1 MGEDRKLRIL
11 MANAGL
17 DVEERDAKAITRAL
31 RDAGF
36 EVIFTHLDHA
46 ADGIVFSAIQEDA
59 NAIGLWSDIEDT
71 TPLFE
76 PILEQLQAQGIGDI
90 VVFGGGVI
98 PHEMIDELLA
108 AGVRRIFPR
117 DASAEEVI
125 EFLRKEASPME
136 GGLS

>member
-71 TPLFE
+71 TPLFA
-76 PILEQLQAQGIGDI
+76 PVLEQLHQQGIDDI

-98 PHEMIDELLA
+98 PHEMIDELLT

-117 DASAEEVI
+117 DAPAEDVI
-125 EFLRKEASPME
+125 AFLRKEAAPDE
-136 GGLS
+136 GGLA